1 MVLEIEKENEGL
13 ASNHAMVDGN
23 IRSDRRLA
31 RIVKQKLSSCKKRN
45 EDKEMRKTEEMPRIC
60 IGADLHKLQFTV
72 SAMNEESGEIVLEGV
87 FKTDSE
93 GYAEFC
99 DKVHAIE
106 AEQEC
111 SVEIAVEATGNARY
125 FKNRMESEGF
135 GVVVVNTSKFKV
147 ITMST
152 KKTDANDAQT
162 LAYYLSK
169 DMLPESHLCSQT
181 SEEIR
186 RMLKT
191 RSILVS
197 STVKIKNQIHGM
209 LLGYGIETKSAQFQS
224 KKKRQELM
232 KDLEDHGYSQFTASS
247 LEVTLNILDDIYDKV
262 KMIEAQISEMVKENE
277 DVKLLMTMPGIG
289 FVGATTIASY
299 LSDIERFDGD
309 FKRFSSYL
317 GIVPSVHNSA
327 DSVHMGKITK
337 RGPQDLR
344 TAFVQVAMGIIR
356 QPQNTGEWKLMKDYQ
371 LMKVNKGS
379 GRAIIALTRKV
390 ARIVFAM
397 LNNKEPFHPEMM
409 KLAEKTTEV
418 A

>member
-1 MVLEIEKENEGL
+1 
-13 ASNHAMVDGN
+13 
-23 IRSDRRLA
+23 
-31 RIVKQKLSSCKKRN
+31 
-45 EDKEMRKTEEMPRIC
+45 MRKTEEMPRIC
-60 IGADLHKLQFTV
+60 VGVDLHKLQFTV
-72 SAMNEESGEIVLEGV
+72 SAVNEETGELVLNGV
-87 FKTDSE
+87 FKTNSE
-93 GYAEFC
+93 GYGEFC
-99 DKVHAIE
+99 KKVHEIE
-106 AEQEC
+106 EETEAT
-111 SVEIAVEATGNARY
+111 VEIAVEATGNARY
-125 FKNRMESEGF
+125 FKNKMEAEGF

-152 KKTDANDAQT
+152 KKTDANDAAT

-169 DMLPESHLCSQT
+169 DMLPESHLCDQT
-181 SEEIR
+181 SEEVR

-224 KKKRQELM
+224 KKKRQELL
-232 KDLEDHGYSQFTASS
+232 KDLADQGYSQFTASS
-247 LEVTLNILDDIYDKV
+247 LEVTLNILDDIYAKV
-262 KMIEAQISEMVKENE
+262 KMIEEQIKEMVKENE
-277 DVKLLMTMPGIG
+277 DVELLMTMPGIG
-289 FVGATTIASY
+289 FIGATTIASY
-299 LSDIERFDGD
+299 LSNIERFDGD
-309 FKRFSSYL
+309 IKRFSSYL

-327 DSVHMGKITK
+327 DSVHMGHITK

-356 QPQNTGEWKLMKDYQ
+356 QPQNTAEWKLMKDYQ
-371 LMKVNKGS
+371 LMKINKGS

-397 LNNKEPFHPEMM
+397 LNNHEPFNPDLM
-409 KLAEKTTEV
+409 KKTEKDCLI